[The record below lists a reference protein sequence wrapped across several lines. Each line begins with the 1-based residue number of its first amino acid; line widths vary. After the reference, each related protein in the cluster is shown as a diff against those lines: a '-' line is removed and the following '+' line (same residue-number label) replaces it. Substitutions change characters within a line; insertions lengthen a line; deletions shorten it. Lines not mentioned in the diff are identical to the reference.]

1 MFSNHDMVKPD
12 TIIEVW
18 KKENWESVVDAVT
31 KAGLRTI
38 VSSPWYLNYISY
50 GSDSMKIYLEDPQ
63 AFGGTEEQERLVVG
77 GEVSVVFIIRLFSV
91 NSQLFFLQKHK
102 NEIRNGFSK
111 LEWETRFKVWLDFL
125 EGDGTVQGLQWRF
138 PFSCPGFVS
147 DV

>member
-63 AFGGTEEQERLVVG
+63 AFGGTEEQERLVVC
-77 GEVSVVFIIRLFSV
+77 GEVSVVFIIRLF
-91 NSQLFFLQKHK
+91 QLTLNCFFC
-102 NEIRNGFSK
+102 RNTK
-111 LEWETRFKVWLDFL
+111 TK
-125 EGDGTVQGLQWRF
+125 
-138 PFSCPGFVS
+138 
-147 DV
+147 

>member
-12 TIIEVW
+12 TIIEIW

-77 GEVSVVFIIRLFSV
+77 GEVSGFYNKTFLPRRGSSVSRASFKGSKVPSHGATLLTRIR
-91 NSQLFFLQKHK
+91 
-102 NEIRNGFSK
+102 I
-111 LEWETRFKVWLDFL
+111 
-125 EGDGTVQGLQWRF
+125 
-138 PFSCPGFVS
+138 PAAA
-147 DV
+147 